1 MTAPKLFDRRLIR
14 TRRARAS
21 VRLDEFDFLHARAM
35 GDIVDRLEATTRRF
49 PRALFFGVGKLARL
63 VTPAAKVDEIVLADC
78 VEARKPEIVCEEEA
92 SPFAPQSFDL
102 VVSLM
107 TLHAVD
113 DPVGAL
119 AQYARA
125 LKPDGLFIGAAFGE
139 ETLRE
144 MRRILTEAESE
155 TRGGAA
161 ARLHPNASV
170 RDWGAAL
177 QRAGFAMPVADFDRV
192 EVAYRDPRRLIR
204 DLRGMGETGALAD
217 RPPILL
223 RASAALF
230 LARLPQTVTFD
241 IVTMTGWAPAPTQ
254 QKPLKP
260 GSAQMRLAD
269 ALKAF
274 GRD

>member
-1 MTAPKLFDRRLIR
+1 MTAPRLFDRPLIR

-21 VRLDEFDFLHARAM
+21 ARFGDFDFLHARAM

-49 PRALFFGVGKLARL
+49 PRALFFGVGKLARI
-63 VTPAAKVDEIVLADC
+63 VTPAAKVDEIISADS
-78 VEARKPEIVCEEEA
+78 VSARAPEIVYEEES
-92 SPFAPQSFDL
+92 SPIAPQSFDL
-102 VVSLM
+102 VVSLL
-107 TLHAVD
+107 TLHSID

-119 AQYARA
+119 TQYARA

-139 ETLRE
+139 ESLRE
-144 MRRILTEAESE
+144 IRRILTEAESE
-155 TRGGAA
+155 VRGGAA
-161 ARLHPNASV
+161 ARMHPNASV

-177 QRAGFAMPVADFDRV
+177 QRAGFAMPVADYDRV
-192 EVAYRDPRRLIR
+192 EIAYRDKQRLIR
-204 DLRGMGETGALAD
+204 DLRGLGETGALAD
-217 RPPILL
+217 RPPPLT

-230 LARLPQTVTFD
+230 LARLPQTVAFD

-260 GSAQMRLAD
+260 GSARMRLED

-274 GRD
+274 DQS